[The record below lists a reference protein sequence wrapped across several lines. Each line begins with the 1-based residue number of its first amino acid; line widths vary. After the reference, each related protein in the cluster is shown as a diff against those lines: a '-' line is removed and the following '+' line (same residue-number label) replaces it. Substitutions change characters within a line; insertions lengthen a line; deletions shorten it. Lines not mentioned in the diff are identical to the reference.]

1 MTPQVIQDAGNP
13 PLARRVLV
21 GVLSAG
27 SIGFAALALSRPE
40 AIGRLVGADAAM
52 GRAFGVRDLAA
63 GLALAAFPGARGPVV
78 ARMAFDLSDG
88 ILFGRANPKVAAMAF
103 GFAAIGAAALLSR

>member
-1 MTPQVIQDAGNP
+1 MTSQAMEGRADTSMT
-13 PLARRVLV
+13 RRVLV

-27 SIGFAALALSRPE
+27 SIGFAGLALARPE
-40 AIGRLVGADAAM
+40 KIGRLVGGDADM
-52 GRAFGVRDLAA
+52 GRAFGVRDMAA
-63 GLALAAFPGARGPVV
+63 GLALAAFPAARAPVV

-88 ILFGRANPKVAAMAF
+88 ILFGRHNPKVAAMAF